1 MSSFSHQ
8 QHKKRRIVVT
18 GRGVVTPLGNHL
30 QEMWAALLQGKS
42 GISTIDT
49 YDASGLSVQFAGLI
63 KNFDI
68 TNFIT
73 AKEARKF
80 DPFIHY
86 AIAAAVQAQQDAR
99 LDLAQLNTRRI
110 GACIGSGI
118 GGISTIQQQQIVL
131 MQQGARRVSPFVIA
145 GSIANMAA
153 GNISIL
159 LGLRGPNLSVTTACT
174 SATHSIGLAARL
186 IAYGDADVMFAGG
199 SEAASCSLGMAGF
212 AAARALSKRNDV
224 PAEASRPWDKE
235 RDGFVLSD
243 GAGILILEE
252 YEHALKRGA
261 PIYAE
266 LIGFG
271 MSADA
276 YHITAPP
283 EQGEGAYDAMKA
295 ALEDAQLAPNAIDY
309 INAHG
314 TSTPAGDDAEAAAI
328 KQLFAEHCS
337 RLAVS
342 STKSMLGHMLG
353 AAGAV
358 EAIIAIQSLL
368 DQIAPPTINLHQP
381 TVIGLDLVPN
391 YAKPMTINRV
401 MSNSFGFGGTN
412 GSLIFQRMGASL

>member
-1 MSSFSHQ
+1 MCSTHPTD
-8 QHKKRRIVVT
+8 KKRRVVVT
-18 GRGVVTPLGNHL
+18 GRGVITPLGNNL
-30 QEMWAALLQGKS
+30 SNLWSALLQGKS
-42 GISTIDT
+42 GISEIDT
-49 YDASGLSVQFAGLI
+49 YDTSQLSVQFAGLI
-63 KNFDI
+63 KNFSI
-68 TNFIT
+68 TDFISE
-73 AKEARKF
+73 KEARKF

-86 AIAAAVQAQQDAR
+86 AIAAALQAQQDAQ
-99 LDLAQLNTRRI
+99 LTIAQLNTKRI
-110 GACIGSGI
+110 GVCVGSGI
-118 GGISTIQQQQIVL
+118 GGIGTIQQQQTHF
-131 MQQGARRVSPFVIA
+131 MQQGARKVSPFMIA

-174 SATHSIGLAARL
+174 TGTHSIGLAARL

-212 AAARALSKRNDV
+212 AAARALSKRNNA
-224 PAEASRPWDKE
+224 PEAACRPWDKD

-252 YEHALKRGA
+252 YEHALKRKA

-276 YHITAPP
+276 YHITAPS
-283 EQGEGAYDAMKA
+283 ENGEGAYDSMKA
-295 ALEDAQLAPNAIDY
+295 ALDDAKIIPAEIDY

-314 TSTPAGDDAEAAAI
+314 TSTLAGDEAEAFAI
-328 KQLFAEHCS
+328 KQLFGEHCS
-337 RLAVS
+337 QLAVS

-358 EAIIAIQSLL
+358 EAIITIQALL
-368 DQIAPPTINLHQP
+368 DQIAPPTINLHEP
-381 TVIGLDLVPN
+381 TVTGLDFIP
-391 YAKPMTINRV
+391 YDARPMKMNKA

-412 GSLIFQRMGASL
+412 GSLIFQRMEAV